1 MKKTNVAIIGGGG
14 REHAIAL
21 KLKASPLLG
30 KLFCLP
36 GNAGI
41 SECAV
46 CAPVSPMDFEGI
58 FAFCEKNGV
67 DLVFVA
73 PDDPLAGGLVDFL
86 TERGVKAF
94 GPVKAAAKIESSKAF
109 AKDFMRKYEIPTAWY
124 RVFES
129 FESAREY
136 AQSCPLPVVVKA
148 DGLALGKGVII
159 CNTRSEALDALQ
171 SVMVDARFGKSAGS
185 KVVMEE
191 FMTGREVTV
200 LAFCDG
206 KTLLPMP
213 ASQDHKKAFD
223 GDKGLNTGGM
233 GAFAPTP
240 YFSSDDEIEFMQK
253 IALPT
258 LAGLEKEGIEFKG
271 VLYFGLIKTGA
282 GLKVVEYNARF
293 GDPETQVV
301 LALLKS
307 DLLEIVLATTEGRL
321 DGTIVEWSGETALTV
336 VVADGGYPEN
346 VVKGKEITLGS
357 LEGVTLIHAGTRS
370 EDGRLKTNGGRVF
383 DVVGVADNLEAA
395 RKKVYGQIDKVTFE
409 GARYRADIGLV

>member
-321 DGTIVEWSGETALTV
+321 DGTIVEWSGETAITV

>member
-1 MKKTNVAIIGGGG
+1 MKKINVAIIGGGG

-21 KLKASPLLG
+21 KLKESPLLD

-41 SECAV
+41 AECAT

-58 FAFCEKNGV
+58 FDFCIKNGV

-94 GPVKAAAKIESSKAF
+94 GPVKKAAMLEASKAF
-109 AKDFMRKYEIPTAWY
+109 AKEFMARHGIPTAAY
-124 RVFES
+124 RAFDDFEDA
-129 FESAREY
+129 EEY
-136 AQSCPLPVVVKA
+136 AKNCDLPVVVKA
-148 DGLALGKGVII
+148 DGLALGKGVVI
-159 CNTRSEALDALQ
+159 CRTRQEVFDALK
-171 SVMVDARFGKSAGS
+171 SVMVDLKFGENAGR

-213 ASQDHKKAFD
+213 ASQDHKKAYD
-223 GDKGLNTGGM
+223 GDKGANTGGM

-240 YFSSDDEIEFMQK
+240 YFLEQDKNEFLQN

-258 LAGLEKEGIEFKG
+258 LKGLEKDGIVFKG
-271 VLYFGLIKTGA
+271 VLYFGLMKTSG

-301 LALLKS
+301 LTLLKS
-307 DLLEIVLATTEGRL
+307 DLLEIVNAVIEGRL
-321 DGTIVEWSGETALTV
+321 DCTEVLWSDETALTV
-336 VVADGGYPEN
+336 VVADGGYPDN
-346 VVKGKEITLGS
+346 VVKGKEIRIGDLD
-357 LEGVTLIHAGTRS
+357 GVRLLHAGTKL
-370 EDGRLKTNGGRVF
+370 DGGRLKTNGGRVF
-383 DVVGVADNLEAA
+383 NVVGVDESLDKA
-395 RKKVYGQIDKVTFE
+395 RKKVYGQIDKVGFE

>member
-1 MKKTNVAIIGGGG
+1 MKKINVAIIGGGG

-21 KLKASPLLG
+21 KLKESPLLD

-41 SECAV
+41 AECAT

-58 FAFCEKNGV
+58 FDFCIKNGV

-86 TERGVKAF
+86 TEKGVKAF
-94 GPVKAAAKIESSKAF
+94 GPVKKAAMLEASKAF
-109 AKDFMRKYEIPTAWY
+109 AKEFMSRHGIPTAAY
-124 RVFES
+124 RAFDDFEGA
-129 FESAREY
+129 EEY
-136 AQSCPLPVVVKA
+136 AKNCDLPVVVKA
-148 DGLALGKGVII
+148 DGLALGKGVVI
-159 CNTRSEALDALQ
+159 CRTRQEVFDALK
-171 SVMVDARFGKSAGS
+171 SVMVDLKFGENAGK

-223 GDKGLNTGGM
+223 GDKGANTGGM

-240 YFSSDDEIEFMQK
+240 YFSEQDKKEFLQN

-258 LAGLEKEGIEFKG
+258 LKGLEKEGIVFKG
-271 VLYFGLIKTGA
+271 VLYFGLMKTSG

-307 DLLEIVLATTEGRL
+307 DLLEIVKAVIEGRL
-321 DGTIVEWSGETALTV
+321 DCTEVLWSDETALTV
-336 VVADGGYPEN
+336 VVADGGYPDN
-346 VVKGKEITLGS
+346 VVKGKEIRIGDLD
-357 LEGVTLIHAGTRS
+357 GVKLIHAGTKL
-370 EDGRLKTNGGRVF
+370 DGGRLKTNGGRVF
-383 DVVGVADNLEAA
+383 NVVGVAESLDKA
-395 RKKVYGQIDKVTFE
+395 RKKVYGQIDKVGFE

>member
-1 MKKTNVAIIGGGG
+1 MKKINVAIIGGGG

-21 KLKASPLLG
+21 KLKESPLLD

-41 SECAV
+41 AECAT

-58 FAFCEKNGV
+58 FDFCIKNGV

-94 GPVKAAAKIESSKAF
+94 GPVKKAAMLEASKAF
-109 AKDFMRKYEIPTAWY
+109 AKEFMARHGIPTAAY
-124 RVFES
+124 RAFDDFEDA
-129 FESAREY
+129 EEY
-136 AQSCPLPVVVKA
+136 AKNCDLPVVVKA
-148 DGLALGKGVII
+148 DGLALGKGVVI
-159 CNTRSEALDALQ
+159 CRTRQEVFDALK
-171 SVMVDARFGKSAGS
+171 SVMVDLKFGENAGR

-213 ASQDHKKAFD
+213 ASQDHKKAYD
-223 GDKGLNTGGM
+223 GDKGANTGGM

-240 YFSSDDEIEFMQK
+240 YFSEQDKKEFLQN

-258 LAGLEKEGIEFKG
+258 LKGLEKEGIVFKG
-271 VLYFGLIKTGA
+271 VLYFGLMKTSG

-307 DLLEIVLATTEGRL
+307 DLLEIVNAVIEGRL
-321 DGTIVEWSGETALTV
+321 DCTEVLWSDETALTV
-336 VVADGGYPEN
+336 VVADGGYPDN
-346 VVKGKEITLGS
+346 VVKGKEIRIGDLD
-357 LEGVTLIHAGTRS
+357 GVKLIHAGTKL
-370 EDGRLKTNGGRVF
+370 DGGRLKTNGGRVLN
-383 DVVGVADNLEAA
+383 VVGVAESLDKA
-395 RKKVYGQIDKVTFE
+395 RKKVYGQIDKVGFE

>member
-1 MKKTNVAIIGGGG
+1 MKKINVAIIGGGG

-21 KLKASPLLG
+21 KLKESPLLD

-41 SECAV
+41 AECAT

-58 FAFCEKNGV
+58 FDFCIKNGV

-94 GPVKAAAKIESSKAF
+94 GPVKKAAMLEASKAF
-109 AKDFMRKYEIPTAWY
+109 AKEFMSRHGIPTAAY
-124 RVFES
+124 RAFDDFEGV
-129 FESAREY
+129 EEY
-136 AQSCPLPVVVKA
+136 AKNCDLPVVVKA
-148 DGLALGKGVII
+148 DGLALGKGVVI
-159 CNTRSEALDALQ
+159 CRTRQEVFDALK
-171 SVMVDARFGKSAGS
+171 SVMVDLKFGENAGR

-223 GDKGLNTGGM
+223 GDKGANTGGM
-233 GAFAPTP
+233 GAFVPTP
-240 YFSSDDEIEFMQK
+240 YFSEQDKKEFLQN

-258 LAGLEKEGIEFKG
+258 LKGLEKEGIVFKG
-271 VLYFGLIKTGA
+271 VLYFGLMKTSG

-307 DLLEIVLATTEGRL
+307 DLLEIVNAVIEGRL
-321 DGTIVEWSGETALTV
+321 DCTEVLWSDETALTV
-336 VVADGGYPEN
+336 VVADGGYPDN
-346 VVKGKEITLGS
+346 VVKGKEIRIGDLD
-357 LEGVTLIHAGTRS
+357 GVRLLHAGTKL
-370 EDGRLKTNGGRVF
+370 DGGRLKTNGGRVF
-383 DVVGVADNLEAA
+383 NVVGVDESLDKA
-395 RKKVYGQIDKVTFE
+395 RKKVYGQIDKVGFE

>member
-1 MKKTNVAIIGGGG
+1 MKKINVAIIGGGG

-21 KLKASPLLG
+21 KLKESPLLD

-41 SECAV
+41 AECAT

-58 FAFCEKNGV
+58 FDFCIKNGV

-94 GPVKAAAKIESSKAF
+94 GPVKKAAMLEASKAF
-109 AKDFMRKYEIPTAWY
+109 AKEFMARHGIPTAAY
-124 RVFES
+124 RAFDDFEGA
-129 FESAREY
+129 EEY
-136 AQSCPLPVVVKA
+136 AKNCDLPVVVKA
-148 DGLALGKGVII
+148 DGLAFGKGVVI
-159 CNTRSEALDALQ
+159 CRTRQEVFDALK
-171 SVMVDARFGKSAGS
+171 SVMVDLKFGENAGR

-213 ASQDHKKAFD
+213 ASQDHKKAYD
-223 GDKGLNTGGM
+223 GDKGANTGGM

-240 YFSSDDEIEFMQK
+240 YFSEQDKNEFLQN

-258 LAGLEKEGIEFKG
+258 LKGLEKEGIVFKG
-271 VLYFGLIKTGA
+271 VLYFGLMKTSG

-307 DLLEIVLATTEGRL
+307 DLLEIVNAVIEGRL
-321 DGTIVEWSGETALTV
+321 DCTEVLWSDETALTV
-336 VVADGGYPEN
+336 VVADGGYPDN
-346 VVKGKEITLGS
+346 VVKGKEIRIGDLD
-357 LEGVTLIHAGTRS
+357 GVRLLHAGTKL
-370 EDGRLKTNGGRVF
+370 DGGRLKTNGGRVF
-383 DVVGVADNLEAA
+383 NVVGVDESLDKA
-395 RKKVYGQIDKVTFE
+395 RKKVYGQIDKVGFE

>member
-1 MKKTNVAIIGGGG
+1 MKKINVAIIGGGG

-21 KLKASPLLG
+21 KLKESPLLD

-41 SECAV
+41 AECAT

-58 FAFCEKNGV
+58 FDFCIKNGV

-94 GPVKAAAKIESSKAF
+94 GPVKKAAMLEASKAF
-109 AKDFMRKYEIPTAWY
+109 AKEFMARHGIPTAAY
-124 RVFES
+124 RAFDDFEDA
-129 FESAREY
+129 EEY
-136 AQSCPLPVVVKA
+136 AKNCDLSVVVKA
-148 DGLALGKGVII
+148 DGLALGKGVVI
-159 CNTRSEALDALQ
+159 CRTRQEVFDALK
-171 SVMVDARFGKSAGS
+171 SVMVDLKFGENAGR

-213 ASQDHKKAFD
+213 ASQDHKKAYD
-223 GDKGLNTGGM
+223 GDKGANTGGM

-240 YFSSDDEIEFMQK
+240 YFSEQDKKEFLQN

-258 LAGLEKEGIEFKG
+258 LKGLEKEGIVFKG
-271 VLYFGLIKTGA
+271 VLYFGLMKTSG

-307 DLLEIVLATTEGRL
+307 DLLEIVNAVIEGRL
-321 DGTIVEWSGETALTV
+321 DCTEVLWSDETALTV
-336 VVADGGYPEN
+336 VVADGGYPDN
-346 VVKGKEITLGS
+346 VVKGKEIRIGDLD
-357 LEGVTLIHAGTRS
+357 GVKLIHAGTKL
-370 EDGRLKTNGGRVF
+370 DGGRLKTNGGRVF
-383 DVVGVADNLEAA
+383 NVVGVAESLDKA
-395 RKKVYGQIDKVTFE
+395 RKKVYGQIDKVGFE

>member
-1 MKKTNVAIIGGGG
+1 MNVAIIGGGG

-21 KLKASPLLG
+21 KLKESPLLD

-41 SECAV
+41 AECAT

-58 FAFCEKNGV
+58 FDFCIKNGV

-94 GPVKAAAKIESSKAF
+94 GPVKKAAMLEASKAF
-109 AKDFMRKYEIPTAWY
+109 AKEFMARHGIPTAAY
-124 RVFES
+124 RAFDDFEDA
-129 FESAREY
+129 EEY
-136 AQSCPLPVVVKA
+136 AKNCDLPVVVKA
-148 DGLALGKGVII
+148 DGLALGKGVVI
-159 CNTRSEALDALQ
+159 CRTRQEVFDALK
-171 SVMVDARFGKSAGS
+171 SVMVDLKFGENAGR

-213 ASQDHKKAFD
+213 ASQDHKKAYD
-223 GDKGLNTGGM
+223 GDKGANTGGM
-233 GAFAPTP
+233 GAFVPTP
-240 YFSSDDEIEFMQK
+240 YFSEQDKKEFLQN

-258 LAGLEKEGIEFKG
+258 LKGLEKEGIVFKG
-271 VLYFGLIKTGA
+271 VLYFGLMKTSG

-307 DLLEIVLATTEGRL
+307 DLLEIVNAVIEGRL
-321 DGTIVEWSGETALTV
+321 DCTEVLWSDETALTV
-336 VVADGGYPEN
+336 VVADGGYPDN
-346 VVKGKEITLGS
+346 VVKGKEIRIGDLD
-357 LEGVTLIHAGTRS
+357 GVRLLHAGTKL
-370 EDGRLKTNGGRVF
+370 DGGRLKTNGGRVF
-383 DVVGVADNLEAA
+383 NVVGVDESLDKA
-395 RKKVYGQIDKVTFE
+395 RKKVYGQIDKVGFE

>member
-1 MKKTNVAIIGGGG
+1 MKKI
-14 REHAIAL
+14 
-21 KLKASPLLG
+21 
-30 KLFCLP
+30 
-36 GNAGI
+36 NAGI
-41 SECAV
+41 AECAT

-58 FAFCEKNGV
+58 FDFCIKNGV

-94 GPVKAAAKIESSKAF
+94 GPVKKAAMLEASKAF
-109 AKDFMRKYEIPTAWY
+109 AKEFMARHGIPTAAY
-124 RVFES
+124 RAFDDFEGA
-129 FESAREY
+129 EEY
-136 AQSCPLPVVVKA
+136 AKNCDLPVVVKA
-148 DGLALGKGVII
+148 DGLALGKGVVI
-159 CNTRSEALDALQ
+159 CRTRQEVFDALK
-171 SVMVDARFGKSAGS
+171 SVMVDLKFGENAGR

-213 ASQDHKKAFD
+213 ASQDHKKAYD
-223 GDKGLNTGGM
+223 GDKGANTGGM

-240 YFSSDDEIEFMQK
+240 YFSEQDKKEFLQN

-258 LAGLEKEGIEFKG
+258 LKGLEKEGIVFKG
-271 VLYFGLIKTGA
+271 VLYFGLMKTSD

-307 DLLEIVLATTEGRL
+307 DLLEIVNAVIEGRL
-321 DGTIVEWSGETALTV
+321 DCTEVLWSDETALTV
-336 VVADGGYPEN
+336 VVADGGYPDN
-346 VVKGKEITLGS
+346 VVKGKEIRIGDLD
-357 LEGVTLIHAGTRS
+357 GVRLIHAGTKL
-370 EDGRLKTNGGRVF
+370 DGGRLKTNGGRVF
-383 DVVGVADNLEAA
+383 NVVGVAESLDKA
-395 RKKVYGQIDKVTFE
+395 RKKVYGQIDKVGFE

>member
-1 MKKTNVAIIGGGG
+1 MKKINVAIIGGGG

-21 KLKASPLLG
+21 KLKESPLLD

-41 SECAV
+41 AECAT

-58 FAFCEKNGV
+58 FCIKNGV

-94 GPVKAAAKIESSKAF
+94 GPVKKAAMLEASKAF
-109 AKDFMRKYEIPTAWY
+109 AKEFMARHGIPTAAY
-124 RVFES
+124 RAFDDFEGA
-129 FESAREY
+129 EEY
-136 AQSCPLPVVVKA
+136 AKNCDLPVVVKA
-148 DGLALGKGVII
+148 DGLALGKGVVI
-159 CNTRSEALDALQ
+159 CRTRQEVFDALK
-171 SVMVDARFGKSAGS
+171 SVMVDLKFGENAGR

-213 ASQDHKKAFD
+213 ASQDHKKAYD
-223 GDKGLNTGGM
+223 GDKGANTGGM

-240 YFSSDDEIEFMQK
+240 YFSEQDKNEFLQN

-258 LAGLEKEGIEFKG
+258 LKGLEKDGIVFKG
-271 VLYFGLIKTGA
+271 VLYFGLMKTSG

-307 DLLEIVLATTEGRL
+307 DLLEIVNAVIEGRL
-321 DGTIVEWSGETALTV
+321 DCTEVLWSDETALTV
-336 VVADGGYPEN
+336 VVADGGYPDN
-346 VVKGKEITLGS
+346 VVKGKEIRIGDLD
-357 LEGVTLIHAGTRS
+357 GVRLLHAGTKL
-370 EDGRLKTNGGRVF
+370 DGGRLKTNGGRVF
-383 DVVGVADNLEAA
+383 NVVGVDESLDKA
-395 RKKVYGQIDKVTFE
+395 RKKVYGQIDKVGFE

>member
-1 MKKTNVAIIGGGG
+1 MKKINVAIIGGGG

-21 KLKASPLLG
+21 KLKESPLLD

-41 SECAV
+41 AECAT

-58 FAFCEKNGV
+58 FDFCIKNGV

-94 GPVKAAAKIESSKAF
+94 GPVKKAAMLEASKAF
-109 AKDFMRKYEIPTAWY
+109 AKEFMARHGIPTAAY
-124 RVFES
+124 RAFDDFEDA
-129 FESAREY
+129 EEY
-136 AQSCPLPVVVKA
+136 AKNCDLPVVVKA
-148 DGLALGKGVII
+148 DGLALGKGVVI
-159 CNTRSEALDALQ
+159 CRTRQEVFDALK
-171 SVMVDARFGKSAGS
+171 SVMVDLKFGENAGR

-213 ASQDHKKAFD
+213 ASQDHKKAYD
-223 GDKGLNTGGM
+223 GDKGANTGGM

-240 YFSSDDEIEFMQK
+240 YFSEQDKKEFLQN

-258 LAGLEKEGIEFKG
+258 LKGLEKEGIVFKG
-271 VLYFGLIKTGA
+271 VLYFGLMKTSG

-307 DLLEIVLATTEGRL
+307 DLLEIVNAVIEGRL
-321 DGTIVEWSGETALTV
+321 DCTEVLWSDETALTV
-336 VVADGGYPEN
+336 VVADGGYPDN
-346 VVKGKEITLGS
+346 VVKGKEILIGD
-357 LEGVTLIHAGTRS
+357 LDGVKLIHAGTKL
-370 EDGRLKTNGGRVF
+370 DGGRLKTNGGRVF
-383 DVVGVADNLEAA
+383 NVVGVAESLDKA
-395 RKKVYGQIDKVTFE
+395 RKKVYGQIDKVGFE

>member
-1 MKKTNVAIIGGGG
+1 M
-14 REHAIAL
+14 
-21 KLKASPLLG
+21 KLKESPLLG

-94 GPVKAAAKIESSKAF
+94 GPVKDAAKIESSKAF
-109 AKDFMRKYEIPTAWY
+109 AKDFMRKYEIPTAQY

-159 CNTRSEALDALQ
+159 CNTRSEAFDALQ

-271 VLYFGLIKTGA
+271 VLYFGLMKTGA

-307 DLLEIVLATTEGRL
+307 DLLEIVLATTEG
-321 DGTIVEWSGETALTV
+321 DWTGQSW
-336 VVADGGYPEN
+336 
-346 VVKGKEITLGS
+346 
-357 LEGVTLIHAGTRS
+357 
-370 EDGRLKTNGGRVF
+370 NG
-383 DVVGVADNLEAA
+383 AA
-395 RKKVYGQIDKVTFE
+395 RLRSRLSLRTAAIPKT
-409 GARYRADIGLV
+409 

>member
-1 MKKTNVAIIGGGG
+1 MKKINVAIIGGGG

-21 KLKASPLLG
+21 KLKESPLLD

-41 SECAV
+41 AECAT

-58 FAFCEKNGV
+58 FDFCIKNGV

-86 TERGVKAF
+86 TEKGVKAF
-94 GPVKAAAKIESSKAF
+94 GPVKKAAMLEASKAF
-109 AKDFMRKYEIPTAWY
+109 AKEFMSRHGIPTAAY
-124 RVFES
+124 RAFDDFEGA
-129 FESAREY
+129 EEY
-136 AQSCPLPVVVKA
+136 AKNCDLPVVVKA
-148 DGLALGKGVII
+148 DGLALGKGVVI
-159 CNTRSEALDALQ
+159 CRTRQEVFDALK
-171 SVMVDARFGKSAGS
+171 SVMVDLKFGENAGK

-223 GDKGLNTGGM
+223 GDKGANTGGM

-240 YFSSDDEIEFMQK
+240 YFSEQDKKEFLQN

-258 LAGLEKEGIEFKG
+258 LKGLEKEGIVFKG
-271 VLYFGLIKTGA
+271 VLYFGLMKTSG

-307 DLLEIVLATTEGRL
+307 DLLEIVNAVIEGRL
-321 DGTIVEWSGETALTV
+321 DCTEVLWSDETALTV
-336 VVADGGYPEN
+336 VVADGGYPDN
-346 VVKGKEITLGS
+346 VVKGKEIRIGDLD
-357 LEGVTLIHAGTRS
+357 GVRLLHAGTKL
-370 EDGRLKTNGGRVF
+370 DGGRLKTNGGRVF
-383 DVVGVADNLEAA
+383 NVVGVDESLDKA
-395 RKKVYGQIDKVTFE
+395 RKKVYGQIDKVGFE

>member
-1 MKKTNVAIIGGGG
+1 MKKINVAIIGGGG

-21 KLKASPLLG
+21 KLKESPLLD

-41 SECAV
+41 AECAT

-58 FAFCEKNGV
+58 FDFCIKNGV

-94 GPVKAAAKIESSKAF
+94 GPVKKAAMLEASKAF
-109 AKDFMRKYEIPTAWY
+109 AKEFMARHGIPTAAY
-124 RVFES
+124 RAFDDFEDA
-129 FESAREY
+129 EEY
-136 AQSCPLPVVVKA
+136 AKNCDLPVVVKA
-148 DGLALGKGVII
+148 DGLALGKGVVI
-159 CNTRSEALDALQ
+159 CRTRQEVFDALK
-171 SVMVDARFGKSAGS
+171 SVMVDLKFGENAGR

-223 GDKGLNTGGM
+223 GDKGANTGGM

-240 YFSSDDEIEFMQK
+240 YFLEQDKNEFLQN

-258 LAGLEKEGIEFKG
+258 LKGLEKDGIVFKG
-271 VLYFGLIKTGA
+271 VLYFGLMKTSG

-301 LALLKS
+301 LTLLKS
-307 DLLEIVLATTEGRL
+307 DLLEIVNAVIEGRL
-321 DGTIVEWSGETALTV
+321 DCTEVLWSDETALTV
-336 VVADGGYPEN
+336 VVADGGYPDN
-346 VVKGKEITLGS
+346 VVKGKEIRIGDLD
-357 LEGVTLIHAGTRS
+357 GVRLLHAGTKL
-370 EDGRLKTNGGRVF
+370 DGGRLKTNGGRVF
-383 DVVGVADNLEAA
+383 NVVGVDESLDKA
-395 RKKVYGQIDKVTFE
+395 RKKVYGQIDKVGFE

>member
-1 MKKTNVAIIGGGG
+1 MKKINVAIIGGGG

-21 KLKASPLLG
+21 KLKESPLLD

-41 SECAV
+41 AECAT

-58 FAFCEKNGV
+58 FDFCIKNGV

-94 GPVKAAAKIESSKAF
+94 GPVKKAAMLEASKAF
-109 AKDFMRKYEIPTAWY
+109 AKEFMARHGIPTAAY
-124 RVFES
+124 RAFDD
-129 FESAREY
+129 FESAEEY
-136 AQSCPLPVVVKA
+136 AKNCDLPVVVKA

-159 CNTRSEALDALQ
+159 CRTRQEVFDALK
-171 SVMVDARFGKSAGS
+171 SVMVDLKFGENAGR

-213 ASQDHKKAFD
+213 ASQDHKKAYD
-223 GDKGLNTGGM
+223 GDKGANTGGM

-240 YFSSDDEIEFMQK
+240 YFSEQDKKEFLQN

-258 LAGLEKEGIEFKG
+258 LKGLEKDGIVFKG
-271 VLYFGLIKTGA
+271 VLYFGLMKTSD

-307 DLLEIVLATTEGRL
+307 DLLEIVNAVIEGRL
-321 DGTIVEWSGETALTV
+321 DCTEVLWSDETALTV
-336 VVADGGYPEN
+336 VVADGGYPDN
-346 VVKGKEITLGS
+346 VVKGKEIRIGDLD
-357 LEGVTLIHAGTRS
+357 GVRLIHAGTKL
-370 EDGRLKTNGGRVF
+370 DGGRLKTNGGRVF
-383 DVVGVADNLEAA
+383 NVVGVAESLDKA
-395 RKKVYGQIDKVTFE
+395 RKKVYGQIDKVGFE

>member
-1 MKKTNVAIIGGGG
+1 MKKINVAIIGGGG

-21 KLKASPLLG
+21 KLKESPLLD

-41 SECAV
+41 AECAT

-58 FAFCEKNGV
+58 FDFCIKNGV

-94 GPVKAAAKIESSKAF
+94 GPVKKAAMLEASKAF
-109 AKDFMRKYEIPTAWY
+109 AKEFMARHGIPTAAY
-124 RVFES
+124 RAFDD
-129 FESAREY
+129 FESAEEY
-136 AQSCPLPVVVKA
+136 AKNCDLPVVVKA

-159 CNTRSEALDALQ
+159 CRTRQEVFDALK
-171 SVMVDARFGKSAGS
+171 SVMVDLKFGENAGR

-223 GDKGLNTGGM
+223 GDKGANTGGM

-240 YFSSDDEIEFMQK
+240 YFSEQDKKEFLQN

-258 LAGLEKEGIEFKG
+258 LKGLEKDVIVFKG
-271 VLYFGLIKTGA
+271 VLYFGLMKTSG

-307 DLLEIVLATTEGRL
+307 DLLEIVNAVIEGRL
-321 DGTIVEWSGETALTV
+321 DCTEVLWSDETALTV
-336 VVADGGYPEN
+336 VVADGGYPDN
-346 VVKGKEITLGS
+346 VVKGKEIRISDLD
-357 LEGVTLIHAGTRS
+357 GVKLIHAGTKL
-370 EDGRLKTNGGRVF
+370 DGGRLKTNGGRVF
-383 DVVGVADNLEAA
+383 NVVGVAESLDKA
-395 RKKVYGQIDKVTFE
+395 RKKVYGQIDKVGFE

>member
-1 MKKTNVAIIGGGG
+1 MKKINVAIIGGGG

-21 KLKASPLLG
+21 KLKESPLLG

-109 AKDFMRKYEIPTAWY
+109 AKDFMRKYEIPTARY

-200 LAFCDG
+200 LTFCDG

-233 GAFAPTP
+233 GAFAPSP

-271 VLYFGLIKTGA
+271 VLYFGLMKTSA

-307 DLLEIVLATTEGRL
+307 DLLEIVLATTECRL
-321 DGTIVEWSGETALTV
+321 DGTVVEWSGETALTV

-383 DVVGVADNLEAA
+383 NVVGVADNLEAA

>member
-1 MKKTNVAIIGGGG
+1 MKKINVAIIGGGG

-21 KLKASPLLG
+21 KLKESPLLD

-41 SECAV
+41 AECAT

-58 FAFCEKNGV
+58 FDFCIKNGV

-94 GPVKAAAKIESSKAF
+94 GPVKKAAMLEASKAF
-109 AKDFMRKYEIPTAWY
+109 AKEFMSRHGIPTAAY
-124 RVFES
+124 RAFDDFEGA
-129 FESAREY
+129 EEY
-136 AQSCPLPVVVKA
+136 AKNCDLPVVVKA
-148 DGLALGKGVII
+148 DGLALGKGVVI
-159 CNTRSEALDALQ
+159 CRTRQEVFDALK
-171 SVMVDARFGKSAGS
+171 SVMVDLKFGENAGR

-223 GDKGLNTGGM
+223 GDKGANTGGM
-233 GAFAPTP
+233 GAFVPTP
-240 YFSSDDEIEFMQK
+240 YFSEQDKKEFLQN

-258 LAGLEKEGIEFKG
+258 LKGLEKEGIVFKG
-271 VLYFGLIKTGA
+271 VLYFGLMKTSG

-307 DLLEIVLATTEGRL
+307 DLLEIVNAVIEGRL
-321 DGTIVEWSGETALTV
+321 DCTEVLWSDETALTV
-336 VVADGGYPEN
+336 VVADGNYPDN
-346 VVKGKEITLGS
+346 VVKGKEIRIGDLD
-357 LEGVTLIHAGTRS
+357 GVRLLHAGTKL
-370 EDGRLKTNGGRVF
+370 DGGRLKTNGGRVF
-383 DVVGVADNLEAA
+383 NVVGVAESLDKA
-395 RKKVYGQIDKVTFE
+395 RKKVYGQIDKVGFE

>member
-21 KLKASPLLG
+21 KLKESPLLG

-36 GNAGI
+36 GNVGI

>member
-1 MKKTNVAIIGGGG
+1 MKKINVAIIGGGG

-21 KLKASPLLG
+21 KLKESPLLD

-41 SECAV
+41 AECAT

-58 FAFCEKNGV
+58 FDFCIKNGV

-94 GPVKAAAKIESSKAF
+94 GPVKKAAMLEASKAF
-109 AKDFMRKYEIPTAWY
+109 AKEFMARHGIPTAAY
-124 RVFES
+124 RAFDD
-129 FESAREY
+129 FESAEEY
-136 AQSCPLPVVVKA
+136 AKNCDLPVVVKA

-159 CNTRSEALDALQ
+159 CRTRQEVFDALK
-171 SVMVDARFGKSAGS
+171 SVMVDLKFGENAGR

-213 ASQDHKKAFD
+213 ASQDHKKAYD
-223 GDKGLNTGGM
+223 GDKGANTGGM

-240 YFSSDDEIEFMQK
+240 YFSEQDKKEFLQN

-258 LAGLEKEGIEFKG
+258 LKGLEKDGIVFKG
-271 VLYFGLIKTGA
+271 VLYFGLMKTSD

-307 DLLEIVLATTEGRL
+307 DLLEIVNAVIEGRL
-321 DGTIVEWSGETALTV
+321 DCTEVLWSDETALTV
-336 VVADGGYPEN
+336 VVADGGYPDN
-346 VVKGKEITLGS
+346 VVKGKEIRIGDLD
-357 LEGVTLIHAGTRS
+357 GVRLLHAGTKL
-370 EDGRLKTNGGRVF
+370 DGGRLKTNGGRVF
-383 DVVGVADNLEAA
+383 NVVGVAESLDKA
-395 RKKVYGQIDKVTFE
+395 RKKVYGQIDKVGFE

>member
-1 MKKTNVAIIGGGG
+1 MKKINVAIIGGGG

-21 KLKASPLLG
+21 KLKESPLLD

-41 SECAV
+41 AECAT

-58 FAFCEKNGV
+58 FDFCIKNGV

-94 GPVKAAAKIESSKAF
+94 GPVKKAAMLEASKAF
-109 AKDFMRKYEIPTAWY
+109 AKEFMARHGIPTAAY
-124 RVFES
+124 RAFDDFEGA
-129 FESAREY
+129 EEY
-136 AQSCPLPVVVKA
+136 AKNCDLPVVVKA
-148 DGLALGKGVII
+148 DGLALGKGVVI
-159 CNTRSEALDALQ
+159 CRTRQEVFDALK
-171 SVMVDARFGKSAGS
+171 SVMVDLKFGENAGR

-223 GDKGLNTGGM
+223 GDNGAITGGM

-240 YFSSDDEIEFMQK
+240 YFLEQDKNEFLQN

-258 LAGLEKEGIEFKG
+258 LKGLEKDGIVFKG
-271 VLYFGLIKTGA
+271 VLYFGLMKTSG

-301 LALLKS
+301 LTLLKS
-307 DLLEIVLATTEGRL
+307 DLLEIVNAVIEGRL
-321 DGTIVEWSGETALTV
+321 DCTEVLWSDETALTV
-336 VVADGGYPEN
+336 VVADGGYPDN
-346 VVKGKEITLGS
+346 VVKGKEIRIGDLD
-357 LEGVTLIHAGTRS
+357 GVRLLHAGTKL
-370 EDGRLKTNGGRVF
+370 DGGRLKTNGGRVF
-383 DVVGVADNLEAA
+383 NVVGVDESLDKA
-395 RKKVYGQIDKVTFE
+395 RKKVYGQIDKVGFE

>member
-1 MKKTNVAIIGGGG
+1 MKKLNVAIIGGGG

-21 KLKASPLLG
+21 KIKESPMLD

-41 SECAV
+41 AECAV
-46 CAPVSPMDFEGI
+46 CQPISPMDFEGI
-58 FAFCEKNGV
+58 FDFCKCNKV

-94 GPVKAAAKIESSKAF
+94 GPLKSAARIESSKAF
-109 AKDFMRKYEIPTAWY
+109 AKQFMQKHAIPTAAY
-124 RVFES
+124 RVFDNFDEATRYVD
-129 FESAREY
+129 ECA
-136 AQSCPLPVVVKA
+136 LPVVVKA

-159 CNTRSEALDALQ
+159 CRTREQAYDALK
-171 SVMVDARFGKSAGS
+171 SVMVDARFGKNAGN
-185 KVVMEE
+185 KVVVEE
-191 FMTGREVTV
+191 FMSGREVTV

-213 ASQDHKKAFD
+213 ASQDHKKAYD

-240 YFSSDDEIEFMQK
+240 YFTPDDEAEFMRN

-258 LAGLEKEGIEFKG
+258 LSGFEKEGIEFKG
-271 VLYFGLIKTGA
+271 VLYFGLMKTSD

-293 GDPETQVV
+293 GDPETQAI

-307 DLLEIVLATTEGRL
+307 DLLDIVLATIDGRL
-321 DGTIVEWSGETALTV
+321 DEMSINWSADTALTV

-346 VVKGKEITLGS
+346 VVKGKKITLKK
-357 LEGVTLIHAGTRS
+357 LDGVSLIHAGTRL
-370 EDGRLKTNGGRVF
+370 EDGVLKTNGGRVF
-383 DVVGVADNLEAA
+383 NVVGVAKNLAEA
-395 RKKVYGQIDKVTFE
+395 RKKVYEQIDKVSFE

>member
-1 MKKTNVAIIGGGG
+1 MKKINVAIIGGGG

-21 KLKASPLLG
+21 KLKESPLLD
-30 KLFCLP
+30 KVFCLP

-41 SECAV
+41 AEGAT

-58 FAFCEKNGV
+58 FDFCIKNGV

-94 GPVKAAAKIESSKAF
+94 GPVKKAAMLEASKAF
-109 AKDFMRKYEIPTAWY
+109 AKEFMARHGIPTAAY
-124 RVFES
+124 RAFDDFEGA
-129 FESAREY
+129 EEY
-136 AQSCPLPVVVKA
+136 AKNCDLPGVVKA
-148 DGLALGKGVII
+148 DGLALGKGVVI
-159 CNTRSEALDALQ
+159 CRTRQEVFDALK
-171 SVMVDARFGKSAGS
+171 SVMVDLKFGENAGR

-213 ASQDHKKAFD
+213 ASQDHKKAYD
-223 GDKGLNTGGM
+223 GDKGANTGGM

-240 YFSSDDEIEFMQK
+240 YFSEQDKKEFLQN

-258 LAGLEKEGIEFKG
+258 LKGLEKEGIVFKG
-271 VLYFGLIKTGA
+271 VLYFGLMKTSD

-307 DLLEIVLATTEGRL
+307 DLLEIVNAVIEGRL
-321 DGTIVEWSGETALTV
+321 DCTEVLWSDETALTV
-336 VVADGGYPEN
+336 VVADGGYPDN
-346 VVKGKEITLGS
+346 VVKGKEIRIGDLD
-357 LEGVTLIHAGTRS
+357 GVRLIHAGTKL
-370 EDGRLKTNGGRVF
+370 DGGRLKTNGGRVF
-383 DVVGVADNLEAA
+383 NVVGVAESLDKA
-395 RKKVYGQIDKVTFE
+395 RKKVYGQIDKVGFE

>member
-1 MKKTNVAIIGGGG
+1 MKKTNVAIIGSGG